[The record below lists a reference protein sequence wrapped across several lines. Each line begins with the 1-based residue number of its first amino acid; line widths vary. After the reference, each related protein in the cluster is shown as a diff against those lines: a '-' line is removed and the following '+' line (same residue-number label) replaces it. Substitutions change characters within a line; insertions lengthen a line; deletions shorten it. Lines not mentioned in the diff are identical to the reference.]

1 MAGVHHVYNL
11 YNMCIRMCIY
21 VITFMVIGNPVGDN
35 RVPNHFEK
43 FNDVQYYRYM
53 NYVLQY
59 NYQYH
64 DNFLYQYIVI
74 YMIPLVVHLFKHL
87 LLKLFR
93 DHSSFP
99 IIIFSEHV
107 NKLMIKLLFY
117 FIY

>member
-11 YNMCIRMCIY
+11 YNMCIYIRMCIY
-21 VITFMVIGNPVGDN
+21 VITFMIIGNPVGDN

-43 FNDVQYYRYM
+43 FSDVQYYRYM

-74 YMIPLVVHLFKHL
+74 YMHDTTSCAPLQTFAFEVV
-87 LLKLFR
+87 
-93 DHSSFP
+93 
-99 IIIFSEHV
+99 
-107 NKLMIKLLFY
+107 
-117 FIY
+117 